1 MYLAGQ
7 LYNPI
12 FSHNMN
18 DMLARK
24 SHSLL
29 CMVLC
34 SGVLLL
40 SALIGTQAR
49 AADETRLLRFPAIHE
64 NQIVFSYAG
73 NLYTVP
79 VNGGTARRLTGHD
92 GYEMFPR
99 YSPDGRWIAFTGQY
113 DGSTEVYRIP
123 AGGGEP
129 ERMTWT
135 PTLGRDDVADRMG
148 PNNLVMGWTPDG
160 TQVLFRS
167 RKREFNSFKGH
178 LYLTHPEGD
187 IAEQLPLPRGGFAS
201 YSPDGSKL
209 SYNRIFREFR
219 TWKRYR
225 GGMADDIWVYDFET
239 KETSRITDT
248 PAQDIIPMWHGDR
261 IYYISDRGESGR
273 MNLYVHD
280 LQSEETRK
288 LTDFTDFDIK
298 FPSIGQRHIVFENG
312 GYIYRFNLATE
323 EYQQVSIRVR
333 DDRLTGRGGLTDA
346 SEFIHS
352 IDVAPDGNR
361 ALFGA
366 RGDIFTVPARDGITR
381 NLTGT
386 SGIHDRNP
394 VWSPDGRHI
403 AFISDKSGED
413 EIYVIPQDGSGEM
426 RQVTTGA
433 DTYKY
438 RIAWSPDSEK
448 ILWADKKLRL
458 NMVDV
463 ASGDITVV
471 RQAEAW
477 EMSQYTWSPDSRW
490 IAYTL
495 PEVENMQRIWLYSV
509 ESGEHFS
516 VTGGWYSAGN
526 PEFSRD
532 GKYLFFVSNRDFNP
546 IYSQTEWN
554 HAYAD
559 MQRIYFVTLRED
571 LKSPFGP
578 ENDEVAIGDDE
589 NAEENDESEASDPI
603 RIDTERLSH
612 RIIDLPVQAST
623 YGNLQS
629 TGSRIYYQRN
639 GLSDQQTMLLYYDL
653 DEEEEQTIGAYSS
666 YRISRDGKKMM
677 LARGQDYAIV
687 DLPAKETEPDPK
699 LDLSN
704 MKVRLDRTAEWLQ
717 IFNESWRQMRD
728 FLYAPNMHGVD
739 WEAVREN
746 YRPLVDHVAHRN
758 DLTYIIGE
766 MIGELNVGHAYVGG
780 GDRPQ
785 PERIPMGRLGAELA
799 RHEDSGFYR
808 IARILEGENWV
819 DSRRSPLTEVGVN
832 VEEGMF
838 IIRVNGKLTSAMG
851 NIYESLI
858 DKADKPVVL
867 HVNDQPAISGSEE
880 VIIKPIADEADLY
893 YYNWV
898 QANIRKVTEASDG
911 RIGYIHIPDMGPGG
925 LNEFVKHFYPQLRK
939 EALIIDVRGNGGGN
953 VSPMIIE
960 RLRRELA
967 MVDKARNAVP
977 APDPSAMILGPM
989 VTLIDPF
996 SASDGDLFPYRFR
1009 KHGLGKLIGQR
1020 TWGGVVGIRQSLPF
1034 VDGGFLNRPEFAS
1047 YDTEGTEWII
1057 EGQGVEPDIPVDN
1070 DPAREYAGIDEQ
1082 LQTAVEHLLEL
1093 LEDMDVGLPEPPDY
1107 PVKN

>member
-1 MYLAGQ
+1 
-7 LYNPI
+7 
-12 FSHNMN
+12 MN
-18 DMLARK
+18 SIINRK
-24 SHSLL
+24 KISMISFLFL
-29 CMVLC
+29 T
-34 SGVLLL
+34 GFLL
-40 SALIGTQAR
+40 SAFISYDAR
-49 AADETRLLRFPAIHE
+49 ASDETRLLRFPDIHE
-64 NQIVFSYAG
+64 NQIVFSYSG

-79 VNGGTARRLTGHD
+79 VHGGTARRLTGHD

-113 DGSTEVYRIP
+113 DGNTEVYRIP

-129 ERMTWT
+129 VRMTFT
-135 PTLGRDDVADRMG
+135 PTLERDDVADRMG
-148 PNNLVMGWTPDG
+148 PNNIVMNWTPDG
-160 TQVLFRS
+160 ERVLFRS

-209 SYNRIFREFR
+209 AYNRIFREFR

-239 KETSRITDT
+239 RETVRITDT
-248 PAQDIIPMWHGDR
+248 DAQDIIPMWYGNK
-261 IYYISDRGESGR
+261 IYFISDREENGR

-280 LQSEETRK
+280 LESNETRK
-288 LTDFTDFDIK
+288 LTNFIEFDIK
-298 FPSIGQRHIVFENG
+298 FPSIGQRFIVFENG
-312 GYIYRFNLATE
+312 GYVYRFNLATE
-323 EYQQVSIRVR
+323 EYSRVPIRVK
-333 DDRLTGRGGLTDA
+333 DDRLTGRGGLVDA
-346 SEFIHS
+346 KEFIHTF
-352 IDVAPDGNR
+352 DVAPDGNR

-366 RGDIFTVPARDGITR
+366 RGDIFTVPARSGITR
-381 NLTGT
+381 NLTGS
-386 SGIHDRNP
+386 SGVHDRNP
-394 VWSPDGRHI
+394 VWSPNGEFI

-413 EIYVIPQDGSGEM
+413 EIYVISQDGSGTM
-426 RQVTTGA
+426 RQLTTDA

-438 RIAWSPDSEK
+438 RIVWSPDSKK

-463 ASGDITVV
+463 ASSEITVV
-471 RQAEAW
+471 HQAEAW
-477 EMSQYTWSPDSRW
+477 EMSQYAWSPDSRW

-495 PEVENMQRIWLYSV
+495 PEVKTMQRIWLYSV
-509 ESGEHFS
+509 DDEERFK
-516 VTGGWYSAGN
+516 VTDGWYSAGN

-559 MQRIYFVTLRED
+559 MQRIYFVTLRDD
-571 LKSPFGP
+571 LKSPFKAK
-578 ENDEVAIGDDE
+578 NDEVAINGNDE
-589 NAEENDESEASDPI
+589 NSDAEDEPDPSERI
-603 RIDTERLSH
+603 RIDTENLSS
-612 RIIDLPVQAST
+612 RIIDLPVQPSN

-629 TGSRIYYQRN
+629 AGSRIYYQRN
-639 GLSDQQTMLLYYDL
+639 GMSDRQTMLLYYDL
-653 DEEEEQTIGAYSS
+653 DEEKEQMIGAYSG
-666 YRISRDGKKMM
+666 YRISHNGEKMM
-677 LARGQDYAIV
+677 LARGSDYAIV
-687 DLPAKETEPDPK
+687 DLPAQETEPDPK

-704 MKVRLDRTAEWLQ
+704 MKVRLNRTAEWIQ

-728 FLYAPNMHGVD
+728 FLYAPNLHGVD
-739 WEAVREN
+739 WETVRET

-758 DLTYIIGE
+758 DLTYVIGE

-785 PERIPMGRLGAELA
+785 PDRIQMGRLGAGLE
-799 RHEDSGFYR
+799 RDEDSGFYR
-808 IARILEGENWV
+808 INRILKGENWV

-832 VEEGMF
+832 VTEGMY
-838 IIRVNGKLTSAMG
+838 IVRVNDQLTSEMA

-858 DKADKPVVL
+858 DKAEKPVIL
-867 HVNDQPAISGSEE
+867 SVNESPSASGARDIL
-880 VIIKPIADEADLY
+880 VKPIADEADLY

-898 QANIRKVTEASDG
+898 RENIRKVNEVSDG
-911 RIGYIHIPDMGPGG
+911 RIGYLHIPDMGPGG

-977 APDPSAMILGPM
+977 TPDPSAMMMGPM

-1047 YDTEGTEWII
+1047 YDTEGKEWII
-1057 EGQGVEPDIPVDN
+1057 EGHGVEPDISVDN
-1070 DPAREYAGIDEQ
+1070 DPAKEYSGVDEQ
-1082 LQTAVEHLLEL
+1082 LNAAVGHLLEL
-1093 LEDMDVGLPEPPDY
+1093 LEKMDVSLPEPPDY
-1107 PVKN
+1107 PVKR

>member
-1 MYLAGQ
+1 MLSFLCLAGF
-7 LYNPI
+7 LLTA
-12 FSHNMN
+12 FTSN
-18 DMLARK
+18 D
-24 SHSLL
+24 
-29 CMVLC
+29 V
-34 SGVLLL
+34 
-40 SALIGTQAR
+40 R
-49 AADETRLLRFPAIHE
+49 AFEETRLLRFPDIHE
-64 NQIVFSYAG
+64 NQIVFSYSG
-73 NLYTVP
+73 NLFTVP

-92 GYEMFPR
+92 GYEVFPR

-113 DGSTEVYRIP
+113 DGNTEVYRIP
-123 AGGGEP
+123 ASGGEP
-129 ERMTWT
+129 VRMTFT

-148 PNNLVMGWTPDG
+148 PNNIVMDWTPDG
-160 TQVLFRS
+160 ERVLFRS

-178 LYLTHPEGD
+178 LYLTDPDGD

-209 SYNRIFREFR
+209 AYNRIFREFR

-225 GGMADDIWVYDFET
+225 GGMADDIWLYDFET
-239 KETSRITDT
+239 RETIRITDT
-248 PAQDIIPMWHGDR
+248 DAQDIIPMWHGNQ
-261 IYYISDRGESGR
+261 IYFISDREESGR
-273 MNLYVHD
+273 MNLYVYD
-280 LQSEETRK
+280 QESDETRK
-288 LTDFTDFDIK
+288 LTNFIDFDIK
-298 FPSIGQRHIVFENG
+298 FPSIGQRFIVFENG
-312 GYIYRFNLATE
+312 GFIYRFNLATE
-323 EYQQVSIRVR
+323 EYNRVPIRVK

-346 SEFIHS
+346 TDFINS
-352 IDVAPDGNR
+352 FDVAPDGNR

-366 RGDIFTVPARDGITR
+366 RGDIFTVPARSGITR
-381 NLTGT
+381 NLTGS
-386 SGIHDRNP
+386 SGVHDRNP
-394 VWSPDGRHI
+394 VWSPDGEHI

-413 EIYVIPQDGSGEM
+413 EIYVIAQDGSGTM
-426 RQVTTGA
+426 RQLTTDA

-438 RIAWSPDSEK
+438 RIVWSPDSEK

-463 ASGDITVV
+463 ASGEITVV

-477 EMSQYTWSPDSRW
+477 EMSQYVWSPDSRW

-495 PEVENMQRIWLYSV
+495 PEVKTMQRIWLYSV
-509 ESGEHFS
+509 DNEEHFK
-516 VTGGWYSAGN
+516 VTDGWYSAGN
-526 PEFSRD
+526 PEFSRE

-559 MQRIYFVTLRED
+559 MQRIYFVTLRDD
-571 LKSPFGP
+571 LKSPFKAK
-578 ENDEVAIGDDE
+578 NDEVAINGNDE
-589 NAEENDESEASDPI
+589 NDSAEGEPDPSEHI
-603 RIDTERLSH
+603 RIDTENLSS
-612 RIIDLPVQAST
+612 RIIDLPVQPSN

-629 TGSRIYYQRN
+629 AGSRIYYQRN
-639 GLSDQQTMLLYYDL
+639 GMSDRQTMLLFYDL
-653 DEEEEQTIGAYSS
+653 DEEKEQTIGAYTG
-666 YRISRDGKKMM
+666 YRISHNGEKMM
-677 LARGQDYAIV
+677 LARRSDYAIV
-687 DLPAKETEPDPK
+687 DLPAQETEPDPK

-704 MKVRLDRTAEWLQ
+704 MKVRLDRTTEWIQ

-739 WEAVREN
+739 WEAVRDT

-780 GDRPQ
+780 GDRPE
-785 PERIPMGRLGAELA
+785 PDRIQMGRLGAELE
-799 RHEDSGFYR
+799 RDEDSGFYR
-808 IARILEGENWV
+808 ITRILKGENWV

-832 VEEGMF
+832 VAEGMY
-838 IIRVNGKLTSAMG
+838 IIRVNGLLTSEMP

-858 DKADKPVVL
+858 DKAEKPVL
-867 HVNDQPAISGSEE
+867 LRVNESPSASGGRD
-880 VIIKPIADEADLY
+880 VVVKPIADEADLY

-898 QANIRKVTEASDG
+898 QENIRKVNEASDG
-911 RIGYIHIPDMGPGG
+911 RVGYLHIPDMGPGG

-967 MVDKARNAVP
+967 MVDKPRNAVP
-977 APDPSAMILGPM
+977 RPDPSAMMMGPM

-1020 TWGGVVGIRQSLPF
+1020 TWGGVVGIRQTLPF

-1047 YDTEGTEWII
+1047 YDTEGKEWII
-1057 EGQGVEPDIPVDN
+1057 EGHGVEPDIPVDN
-1070 DPAREYAGIDEQ
+1070 DPAKEYSGIDEQ
-1082 LQTAVEHLLEL
+1082 LNTAVEHLLEL
-1093 LEDMDVGLPEPPDY
+1093 LEEMDVSLPEPPEY
-1107 PVKN
+1107 PVKR

>member
-1 MYLAGQ
+1 
-7 LYNPI
+7 
-12 FSHNMN
+12 MN
-18 DMLARK
+18 EIISKKEWSSFLFI
-24 SHSLL
+24 
-29 CMVLC
+29 LC
-34 SGVLLL
+34 SAVLILTACM
-40 SALIGTQAR
+40 SHAAH
-49 AADETRLLRFPAIHE
+49 AADETRLLRFPDIYE

-113 DGSTEVYRIP
+113 DGNTEVYRIP

-129 ERMTWT
+129 ERMTFT

-148 PNNLVMGWTPDG
+148 PNNIVMGWTPDG
-160 TQVLFRS
+160 EQVLFRS

-178 LYLTHPEGD
+178 LYLTDPEGD
-187 IAEQLPLPRGGFAS
+187 IARQLPLPRGGFAS

-209 SYNRIFREFR
+209 AYNRIFREFR

-239 KETSRITDT
+239 RETIRITDT
-248 PAQDIIPMWHGDR
+248 DAQDIIPMWHGNR
-261 IYYISDRGESGR
+261 IYFLSDREESGR
-273 MNLYVHD
+273 MNLYVYD
-280 LQSEETRK
+280 LESEETRK
-288 LTDFTDFDIK
+288 LTNFTDFDIK

-312 GYIYRFNLATE
+312 GHIYLFTIATE
-323 EYQQVSIRVR
+323 EYNRVPIRVK

-346 SEFIHS
+346 TEFINS
-352 IDVAPDGNR
+352 FDVAPDGNR

-366 RGDIFTVPARDGITR
+366 RGDIFTVPARSGITR

-386 SGIHDRNP
+386 SGVHDRDP

-403 AFISDKSGED
+403 TFISDKSGED
-413 EIYVIPQDGSGEM
+413 EIYVIPQDGSGAM
-426 RQVTTGA
+426 RQLSTGA

-438 RIAWSPDSEK
+438 RIVWSPDSEK

-458 NMVDV
+458 NMLDV
-463 ASGDITVV
+463 SSGETTIV

-495 PEVENMQRIWLYSV
+495 PEVETMQRIWIYSV
-509 ESGEHFS
+509 DNDEHHK
-516 VTGGWYSAGN
+516 VTDGWYSAGN

-532 GKYLFFVSNRDFNP
+532 GSYLFFVSNRDFNP
-546 IYSQTEWN
+546 IYSHTEWN

-559 MQRIYFVTLRED
+559 MQRIYFVTLRDD
-571 LKSPFGP
+571 LKSPFKP
-578 ENDEVAIGDDE
+578 KNDEVSLEGENDDSD
-589 NAEENDESEASDPI
+589 ENDESAPSEYI
-603 RIDTERLSH
+603 HIDTEHLSR
-612 RIIDLPVQAST
+612 RIIDLPVQPSN

-629 TGSRIYYQRN
+629 VGSRIYYQRN
-639 GLSDQQTMLLYYDL
+639 GMSDSQTVLLYYDL
-653 DEEEEQTIGAYSS
+653 EEEKEQMIGAFSG
-666 YRISRDGKKMM
+666 YRISRNGKKVM
-677 LARGQDYAIV
+677 LASGSDYAIV
-687 DLPAKETEPDPK
+687 DLPAQETEPDPK

-704 MKVRLDRTAEWLQ
+704 MKVRLDRTEEWVQ
-717 IFNESWRQMRD
+717 IFHESWRQMRD
-728 FLYAPNMHGVD
+728 FLYAPNLHGVD

-785 PERIPMGRLGAELA
+785 PERIQMGRLGAELE
-799 RHEDSGFYR
+799 RDEDSGFYR
-808 IARILEGENWV
+808 IKRILKGENWV

-832 VEEGMF
+832 VTEGMY
-838 IIRVNGKLTSAMG
+838 IVRVNGQLTSQMA

-858 DKADKPVVL
+858 DKAGKPVVL
-867 HVNDQPAISGSEE
+867 GVNDSPAVSGARD
-880 VIIKPIADEADLY
+880 VIVKPIADEADLY

-898 QANIRKVTEASDG
+898 QNNIEKVNEASDG
-911 RIGYIHIPDMGPGG
+911 RVGYLHIPDMGTDG
-925 LNEFVKHFYPQLRK
+925 LNEFVKHFYPQLRM

-967 MVDKARNAVP
+967 MVDMARNAVP
-977 APDPSAMILGPM
+977 SPDPYAMMMGPM

-1034 VDGGFLNRPEFAS
+1034 MDGGFLNRPEFAS
-1047 YDTEGTEWII
+1047 YDTEGEEWII
-1057 EGQGVEPDIPVDN
+1057 EGYGVDPDIPVDN
-1070 DPAREYAGIDEQ
+1070 DPAKEYAGIDEQ
-1082 LQTAVEHLLEL
+1082 LNTAVVHLLEL
-1093 LEDMDVGLPEPPDY
+1093 LDEMDVSLPEPPDY
-1107 PVKN
+1107 PIKR

>member
-1 MYLAGQ
+1 
-7 LYNPI
+7 
-12 FSHNMN
+12 MN
-18 DMLARK
+18 YTGK
-24 SHSLL
+24 SNHFIAFMWTVCAALWLL
-29 CMVLC
+29 PLFAAA
-34 SGVLLL
+34 
-40 SALIGTQAR
+40 SAQ
-49 AADETRLLRFPAIHE
+49 AADETRLLRFPDIHE

-73 NLYTVP
+73 NLYSVS
-79 VNGGTARRLTGHD
+79 VNGGTARRLTSHE
-92 GYEMFPR
+92 GYEVFPR

-113 DGSTEVYRIP
+113 DGNTEVYRIP

-129 ERMTWT
+129 ERMTFT
-135 PTLGRDDVADRMG
+135 PTLGRDDIADRMG
-148 PNNLVMGWTPDG
+148 PNNIVIGWTPDG
-160 TQVLFRS
+160 EQVLFRS

-209 SYNRIFREFR
+209 AYNRIFREFR

-239 KETSRITDT
+239 KETVRITDT

-261 IYYISDRGESGR
+261 IYFISDREESGR
-273 MNLYVHD
+273 MNLYVYD

-288 LTDFTDFDIK
+288 LTNFTDFDIK
-298 FPSIGQRHIVFENG
+298 FASIGQRHIVFENG

-323 EYQQVSIRVR
+323 EYQRVPIRVR

-346 SEFIHS
+346 TDFIHS

-366 RGDIFTVPARDGITR
+366 RGDIFTVPARSGITR
-381 NLTGT
+381 NLTRTPGV
-386 SGIHDRNP
+386 HDRNP

-413 EIYVIPQDGSGEM
+413 EIYVIPQDGSGEP

-438 RIAWSPDSEK
+438 RIVWSPDSEK

-458 NMVDV
+458 NMLDV

-495 PEVENMQRIWLYSV
+495 PEVETMSRIWIYSV
-509 ESGEHFS
+509 ENEEHFK
-516 VTGGWYSAGN
+516 VTDGWYSASH

-559 MQRIYFVTLRED
+559 MQRIYFVTLRAD
-571 LKSPFGP
+571 LKSPFKP
-578 ENDEVAIGDDE
+578 KNDEVQIGDGEEEDE
-589 NAEENDESEASDPI
+589 GNDEDASDRI
-603 RIDTERLSH
+603 QIDTEGLSN
-612 RIIDLPVQAST
+612 RIIDLPVSASN

-629 TGSRIYYQRN
+629 VGSRIYYQRN
-639 GLSDQQTMLLYYDL
+639 GLSDQQTILLYYDL
-653 DEEEEQTIGAYSS
+653 DDEKEQTIGAYNS
-666 YRISRDGKKMM
+666 YRISHDGKKVM
-677 LARGQDYAIV
+677 LARGSTYAIV
-687 DLPAKETEPDPK
+687 DLPGQETDPDPA

-704 MKVRLDRTAEWLQ
+704 MKVRLDRTKEWVQ

-758 DLTYIIGE
+758 DLTYVIGE

-785 PERIPMGRLGAELA
+785 PERIQMGRLGAELA
-799 RHEDSGFYR
+799 RDTDSGFYR
-808 IARILEGENWV
+808 IERILKGENWV
-819 DSRRSPLTEVGVN
+819 DSRRSPLTEVGVG
-832 VEEGMF
+832 VTEGMY
-838 IIRVNGKLTSAMG
+838 IIRVNGLLTSEMT
-851 NIYESLI
+851 NIYESLV
-858 DKADKPVVL
+858 DKAGKPVVL
-867 HVNDQPAISGSEE
+867 SVNEQPE
-880 VIIKPIADEADLY
+880 VAGARVVVVTPIADEADLY

-898 QANIRKVTEASDG
+898 QDNIRKVTEASEG
-911 RIGYIHIPDMGPGG
+911 RVGYLHIPDMGPGG

-939 EALIIDVRGNGGGN
+939 DALIIDVRGNGGGN

-967 MVDKARNAVP
+967 MIDKARNAVP
-977 APDPSAMILGPM
+977 TPDPSAMMLGPM

-1047 YDTEGTEWII
+1047 YDTEGMEWII
-1057 EGQGVEPDIPVDN
+1057 EGHGVEPDIPVDN
-1070 DPAREYAGIDEQ
+1070 DPAKEYAGIDEQ
-1082 LQTAVEHLLEL
+1082 LNAAVEHLLEL
-1093 LEDMDVGLPEPPDY
+1093 LDEIDVELPDPPDY
-1107 PVKN
+1107 PIKR

>member
-1 MYLAGQ
+1 
-7 LYNPI
+7 
-12 FSHNMN
+12 MN
-18 DMLARK
+18 NTNIRK
-24 SHSLL
+24 KTSLLSLL
-29 CMVLC
+29 CMA
-34 SGVLLL
+34 VLLL
-40 SALIGTQAR
+40 AAFWSTDVQAS
-49 AADETRLLRFPAIHE
+49 DETRLLRFPDIHE

-73 NLYTVP
+73 NLYTVT

-113 DGSTEVYRIP
+113 DGNTEVYRIP

-129 ERMTWT
+129 ERMTFT

-148 PNNLVMGWTPDG
+148 PNNIVMDWTPDG
-160 TQVLFRS
+160 ERVLFRS

-187 IAEQLPLPRGGFAS
+187 IAEQLPLPRGGFAT

-209 SYNRIFREFR
+209 AYNRIFREFR

-225 GGMADDIWVYDFET
+225 GGMADDIWVYDFES
-239 KETSRITDT
+239 KETTRITDT
-248 PAQDIIPMWHGDR
+248 DAQDIIPMWHGNR
-261 IYYISDRGESGR
+261 IYFISDREQSGR
-273 MNLYVHD
+273 MNLYVYD
-280 LQSEETRK
+280 LESEETRK
-288 LTDFTDFDIK
+288 LTSFIDFDIK
-298 FPSIGQRHIVFENG
+298 FPSIGQRFIVFENG
-312 GYIYRFNLATE
+312 GHVYRFNLATE
-323 EYQQVSIRVR
+323 EYNRVPIRVK
-333 DDRLTGRGGLTDA
+333 DDRLTARGGLTDA
-346 SEFIHS
+346 TEFIS
-352 IDVAPDGNR
+352 SFDVAPDGNR

-366 RGDIFTVPARDGITR
+366 RGDIFTVPARSGITR
-381 NLTGT
+381 NLTGS
-386 SGIHDRNP
+386 SGEHDRNP
-394 VWSPDGRHI
+394 VWSPDGEYI

-413 EIYVIPQDGSGEM
+413 EIYLIPQDGSGVM
-426 RQVTTGA
+426 RQLTTNA

-438 RIAWSPDSEK
+438 RIAWSPDSKK

-463 ASGDITVV
+463 ASGEITVV

-477 EMSQYTWSPDSRW
+477 EMSQYVWSPDSRW

-495 PEVENMQRIWLYSV
+495 PEIKTMQRIWLYSI
-509 ESGEHFS
+509 ESDEHYK
-516 VTGGWYSAGN
+516 VTDGWYSAGN

-559 MQRIYFVTLRED
+559 MQRIYFLTLRDD
-571 LKSPFGP
+571 LKSPFKP
-578 ENDEVAIGDDE
+578 KNDEVAINGSK
-589 NAEENDESEASDPI
+589 ENDESGDEPDPPERI
-603 RIDTERLSH
+603 RIDTGNLSG
-612 RIIDLPVQAST
+612 RIIDLPVQPSN

-629 TGSRIYYQRN
+629 AGSRIYYQRN
-639 GLSDQQTMLLYYDL
+639 GMNDRETVLLYYDL
-653 DEEEEQTIGAYSS
+653 DEEKEQMIGAFSG
-666 YRISRDGKKMM
+666 YRIAQNGEKIM
-677 LARGQDYAIV
+677 LAKGSDYAIV
-687 DLPAKETEPDPK
+687 DLPAQETEPDPK

-704 MKVRLDRTAEWLQ
+704 MKMRLDRTAEWVQ

-728 FLYAPNMHGVD
+728 FMYAPNMHGVD
-739 WEAVREN
+739 WEAVRDN
-746 YRPLVDHVAHRN
+746 YRPLVDHAAHRN
-758 DLTYIIGE
+758 DLTYLIGE

-785 PERIPMGRLGAELA
+785 PERIKMGRLGAELE
-799 RHEDSGFYR
+799 RDEESGFYR
-808 IARILEGENWV
+808 ITRILKGENWV

-832 VEEGMF
+832 VTEDMY
-838 IIRVNGKLTSAMG
+838 IIRVNGRPTSGMA

-858 DKADKPVVL
+858 DKAEKPVILSVSES
-867 HVNDQPAISGSEE
+867 PSASG
-880 VIIKPIADEADLY
+880 VRDVVVKPIDDEADLY

-898 QANIRKVTEASDG
+898 QDNIQKVNEASNG
-911 RIGYIHIPDMGPGG
+911 RVGYLHIPDMGPGG
-925 LNEFVKHFYPQLRK
+925 LNEFVKHFYPQLRM

-977 APDPSAMILGPM
+977 TPDPSAMMMGPM

-1020 TWGGVVGIRQSLPF
+1020 TWGGVVGIRQTLPF

-1057 EGQGVEPDIPVDN
+1057 EGHGVEPDIPVDN

-1082 LQTAVEHLLEL
+1082 LNAAVDHLLEL
-1093 LEDMDVGLPEPPDY
+1093 LEEMDVSLPEPPDY
-1107 PVKN
+1107 PDKR